1 VITRLLAAPPKR
13 KTVMPG
19 GTDAAAQDEVDGLVR
34 RAQEGQAAA
43 FAGLYE
49 LFYGKMFRYTLFKT
63 GDTAA
68 AEDLTEEV
76 FLRMLESIS
85 SFKPR
90 GYPFSS
96 WLFRIVHNLVV
107 DHYRKRDRQK
117 TIPLD
122 SAAGVIE
129 SSPQD
134 IDAQLDLKL
143 SIGQVYKAAGEL
155 TKLQREVITL
165 RFAGGL
171 SVLET
176 ARAMGKNENAV
187 KALQHAAIRK
197 LRSLLVPR
205 SEEMRGPS
213 STAKGSLV

>member
-1 VITRLLAAPPKR
+1 MR
-13 KTVMPG
+13 KAIMPG
-19 GTDAAAQDEVDGLVR
+19 GTDAAAQDDIDGLVR
-34 RAQEGQAAA
+34 RAQEGEAAA

-49 LFYGKMFRYTLFKT
+49 QFYGKLFRYTLFKT
-63 GDTAA
+63 GDTAV

-85 SFKPR
+85 SFKPQ

-96 WLFRIVHNLVV
+96 WLFRIAHNLVV

-117 TIPLD
+117 TVPLD
-122 SAAGVIE
+122 SASGVI
-129 SSPQD
+129 SSAPRD
-134 IDAQLDLKL
+134 IDAELDLKL
-143 SIGQVYKAAGEL
+143 SIGRVYEAAAEL
-155 TKLQREVITL
+155 TKLQREVINL

-176 ARAMGKNENAV
+176 ARAMGKKENAV
-187 KALQHAAIRK
+187 KALQHAAIGK
-197 LRSLLVPR
+197 LRSLLVPM

-213 STAKGSLV
+213 GTVKESLV